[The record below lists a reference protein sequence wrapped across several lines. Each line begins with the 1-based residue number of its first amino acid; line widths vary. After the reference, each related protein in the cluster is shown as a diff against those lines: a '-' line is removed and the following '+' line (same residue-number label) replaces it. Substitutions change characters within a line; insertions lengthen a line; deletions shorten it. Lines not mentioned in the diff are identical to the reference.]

1 MNNGYYSQQ
10 QPQQYPQQQM
20 YQQPAPQPMY
30 QQPQQQMSMQQ
41 PPQYAPPAQP
51 QMRGPNDI
59 IVRADASKRILD
71 FRNALVPANPADYAM
86 LHGAGGAK
94 HAARS
99 GIKVV
104 ICDYSGGT
112 GNGKSISVAAN
123 ASPDLFP
130 VLADVALSNM
140 GQYGISPRDGI
151 WSKLFGRFREQ
162 GAVFGA
168 FYALVQKLE
177 NTFGS
182 TANGRIAPMAPPYYG
197 ELAGSFGQ
205 ARVSM
210 EACAAQ
216 NPQAAELSPVPFT
229 RDFQHTQTRVNTRA
243 RSRDGFVPVS
253 LLTITRQGYVKGEK
267 RRLPWTVKITNF
279 EARPSGQ
286 GNGTAAYDAGSMRNK
301 QECFI
306 QIPDDDMFRCCRR
319 VTRFVEVW
327 EIATGVSL
335 VSNGLATREQARE
348 DYRRQKNENR
358 C

>member
-1 MNNGYYSQQ
+1 MNNGYYPQ
-10 QPQQYPQQQM
+10 QPQQYPQQQQQM
-20 YQQPAPQPMY
+20 YQQAPPQPAY
-30 QQPQQQMSMQQ
+30 PAQQQ
-41 PPQYAPPAQP
+41 QYPMAAPAQR
-51 QMRGPNDI
+51 QGPNDI

-71 FRNALVPANPADYAM
+71 FRNALVPANAVDYAM

-112 GNGKSISVAAN
+112 GNGKSVSVSAN

-130 VLADVALSNM
+130 VLADVALANM
-140 GQYGISPRDGI
+140 GQYGISPKDGI
-151 WSKLFGRFREQ
+151 WAKLSGRFREQ

-177 NTFGS
+177 NAFGS
-182 TANGRIAPMAPPYYG
+182 TVNGRIAPMSPPYYG

-210 EACAAQ
+210 ESCTANNQ
-216 NPQAAELSPVPFT
+216 QAAELSSVPFT
-229 RDFQHTQTRVNTRA
+229 RDFQHAQTRVNTRA
-243 RSRDGFVPVS
+243 RTRDGFVPVS

-267 RRLPWTVKITNF
+267 RRLPWTLKITNF

-286 GNGTAAYDAGSMRNK
+286 GNGTTAYDAGSMRNK

-306 QIPDDDMFRCCRR
+306 QISDDDMFRCCRR

-335 VSNGLATREQARE
+335 VSNGLVQREQARE